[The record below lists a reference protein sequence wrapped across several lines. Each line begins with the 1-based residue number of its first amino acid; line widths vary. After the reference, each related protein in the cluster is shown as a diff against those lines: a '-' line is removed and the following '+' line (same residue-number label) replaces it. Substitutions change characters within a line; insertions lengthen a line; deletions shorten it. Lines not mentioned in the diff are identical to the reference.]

1 METILR
7 RAGAPG
13 AHSSP
18 GAKSGWAPCSPR
30 GFAGAPGQA
39 SPAGPVLST
48 GALGEPRALFSPVA
62 CGTFT
67 GRRASL
73 PEGGCSY
80 RCHPLGVTVLLF
92 MVEGQG
98 RAQVTTPH
106 QCGLSPR
113 CGPWL
118 FDVDT
123 RAELGAVPTRVCPC
137 AWCVADRPCGH
148 RVGWEQLPLSPRRGG
163 FVGPRAGHGAC
174 GSPARQSC
182 TRPTVGRGPR
192 LVRA

>member
-1 METILR
+1 M
-7 RAGAPG
+7 
-13 AHSSP
+13 
-18 GAKSGWAPCSPR
+18 
-30 GFAGAPGQA
+30 
-39 SPAGPVLST
+39 
-48 GALGEPRALFSPVA
+48 FSPVA

-98 RAQVTTPH
+98 RAQVATPH

-123 RAELGAVPTRVCPC
+123 RAELGAVPHACARVLGVLQIVPVVTELVGSSYRYHRGEVGSWAPVLVTEPVAHLPGRAAPVPWWAVAPDRCGHDRKPGRREGGGPMAC
-137 AWCVADRPCGH
+137 AWWGAGQGRLCLIPCPSSCLC
-148 RVGWEQLPLSPRRGG
+148 RM
-163 FVGPRAGHGAC
+163 
-174 GSPARQSC
+174 QS
-182 TRPTVGRGPR
+182 T
-192 LVRA
+192 ASW